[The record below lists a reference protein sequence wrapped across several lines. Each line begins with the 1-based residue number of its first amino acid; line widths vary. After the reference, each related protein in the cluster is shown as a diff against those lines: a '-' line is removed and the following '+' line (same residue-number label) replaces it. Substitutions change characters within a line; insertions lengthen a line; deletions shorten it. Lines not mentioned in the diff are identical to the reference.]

1 MKKIAV
7 IGTGVIGSGWIV
19 RFLAHDKKV
28 VAYDKDLRLKKK
40 IILQIKQTWPCVK
53 KLFNKKKLK
62 LKNFS
67 FTNSLKEAL

>member
-1 MKKIAV
+1 MIKKIAV

-40 IILQIKQTWPCVK
+40 IILHYSQ
-53 KLFNKKKLK
+53 KLLDKHPWI
-62 LKNFS
+62 
-67 FTNSLKEAL
+67 